1 MPEGKLARVRVDY
14 PPLVPGR
21 LIRRYQ
27 RFLAEVELA
36 DGSTVTAHCPNSGS
50 MLGCLQAGAP
60 VRLSPR
66 DRPGRRTAFTW
77 EMIRL
82 GRHWVGINTLVP
94 NRLAARAAE
103 LRALPL
109 FREAGRVR
117 REVRVSDKSRVDLMV
132 QTPGGELYVEVKNVT
147 LVQGGRARFP
157 DAVTSR
163 GARHLRELMSLVR
176 AGKRAAM
183 LYLVQRG
190 DARDFAPARDIDPT
204 YAGLFERARRQG
216 VEMVVVRARV
226 GPRGVRLD
234 RLLPLAPPA
243 GSDPQ

>member
-1 MPEGKLARVRVDY
+1 MPESGISRVRVDY

-21 LIRRYQ
+21 LVRRYQ
-27 RFLAEVELA
+27 RFLAEVDLA
-36 DGSTVTAHCPNSGS
+36 DGTTVTAHCPNSGS
-50 MLGCLQAGAP
+50 MLGCLESGAP
-60 VRLSPR
+60 VRLSHQP
-66 DRPGRRTAFTW
+66 RPGRRTAYTW
-77 EMIRL
+77 EMIRM

-103 LRALPL
+103 LEALPL
-109 FREAGRVR
+109 FRGATRVR
-117 REVRVSDKSRVDLMV
+117 REVKVSEKSRVDLMV

-147 LVQGGRARFP
+147 LVREGHARFP

-163 GARHLRELMSLVR
+163 GAKHLRELMALVE

-183 LYLVQRG
+183 LYVVQRA

-204 YAGLFERARRQG
+204 YAELWEQARRRG
-216 VEMVVVRARV
+216 VEVVVVRARV

-234 RLLPLAPPA
+234 RLLPLAL
-243 GSDPQ
+243 